1 MLIRDMT
8 AADVGAVMEIERAS
22 FSDPWTENMFL
33 NDLAQE
39 IAVYRVAVEDGRP
52 VGYMGM
58 YHVADEG
65 HITNIAVLPVWRGR
79 GVASALLQSFVELAL
94 SRRLVFLTLEV
105 RQSNLGAQALYRRHG
120 FCPAGVRKNY
130 YRDPVEDAILMTW
143 KLTEEES
150 QK

>member
-105 RQSNLGAQALYRRHG
+105 RAGNSGAIRLYEKFG
-120 FCPAGVRKNY
+120 FRQVGVRPKY
-130 YRDPVEDAILMTW
+130 YEHTEDALLMTR
-143 KLTEEES
+143 TFGQGVE
-150 QK
+150 